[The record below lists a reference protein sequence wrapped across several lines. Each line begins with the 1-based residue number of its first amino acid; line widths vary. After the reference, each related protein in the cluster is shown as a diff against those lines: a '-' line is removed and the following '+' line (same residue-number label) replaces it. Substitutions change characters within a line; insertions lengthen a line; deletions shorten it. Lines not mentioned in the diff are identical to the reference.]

1 MSNKVICP
9 VCGKTEFQEEHDY
22 DICEYCGWEND
33 DCFEEGGAN
42 ALSLTEYTKRYK
54 IYIYL
59 NPKYTWKANGY
70 PELTTKELCTY
81 WHQYS
86 ISNKQNVLS
95 SHKCGCFFCKK
106 IFDSHLISEHY
117 INDKDGET
125 AICPFCGVDSV
136 LPDNKV
142 NLSVELLEDMYL
154 YIYSIS

>member
-1 MSNKVICP
+1 MPNKVICP
-9 VCGKTEFQEEHDY
+9 VCGKYEFQNECDF

-42 ALSLTEYTKRYK
+42 ALSLTKYKKRYK

-59 NPKYTWKANGY
+59 NPKYNWKANGY

-86 ISNKQNVLS
+86 TSNKQSVLS

-106 IFDSHLISEHY
+106 IFDSNLISEHY
-117 INDKDGET
+117 INDKNGET
-125 AICPFCGVDSV
+125 VICPFCGVDSI

-142 NLSVELLEDMYL
+142 NLSTELLED
-154 YIYSIS
+154 IYKVWFDQ